1 MVAGQRVNN
10 KPFDPTISLGGK
22 RGRDRH
28 THLRLEYRAM
38 AMAVVSRALDA
49 SSKHHN

>member
-22 RGRDRH
+22 REA
-28 THLRLEYRAM
+28 RLAP

-49 SSKHHN
+49 SNKHHN